1 MAHSVL
7 IIDDERVTC
16 DHLCRIFQGS
26 GYETLTANRG
36 EDGLVILEDRDV
48 SLTIVDLKMP
58 GMDGLSVL
66 REAKLRYPYLP
77 VIVMTAYGTIETAVE
92 AMRSG
97 ASDYIT
103 KPFSSDEILIV
114 AERAIEREELRS
126 EVGELRREVIREYS
140 FDNIISKNPKMEEI
154 FQLIKTLADTN
165 TTVAVYGET
174 GTGKELVARAIHYNS
189 PRRNKKFVSMNC
201 GAVSESLLESE
212 LFGHE
217 KGAFTG
223 AIRRKQGRFELA
235 DGGSLFLDEIGNVS
249 ESMQVRLLRVL
260 EEKEFERVGGT
271 ETIKSD
277 VRIISATNKNLLH
290 LVEDG
295 KFREDLYY
303 RINVVPITIPPLR
316 ERRDDV
322 PLLASYFLSKFVG
335 KFGKQIDGFSP
346 TALKRLVKYPW
357 PGNVR
362 ELENVVERAVL
373 MTREGLVEEVDVDE
387 GLKVAAP
394 DGNLTLDAW
403 MKANEKSY
411 LEDLLAKCQGN
422 VVQAGVT
429 ASVSVKTLYRKLAQ
443 HGVNPKESKPRNSQ
457 E

>member
-1 MAHSVL
+1 MVYSVL
-7 IIDDERVTC
+7 VVDDERITC
-16 DHLCRIFQGS
+16 DHLCRIFRAK

-36 EDGLVILEDRDV
+36 EDGLVLLEGRDV
-48 SLTIVDLKMP
+48 NLLVVDLKMP

-126 EVGELRREVIREYS
+126 EVGQLRQEVIREYS
-140 FDNIISKNPKMEEI
+140 FDNIISKNHKMEDI
-154 FQLIKTLADTN
+154 FQLIKTLAETD
-165 TTVAVYGET
+165 TTVVVYGET

-189 PRRNKKFVSMNC
+189 QRKNKRFVSMNC
-201 GAVSESLLESE
+201 GAVSETLLESE

-223 AIRRKQGRFELA
+223 AVRRKQGRFELA

-249 ESMQVRLLRVL
+249 ENMQVRLLRVL
-260 EEKEFERVGGT
+260 EEKQFERVGGT
-271 ETIKSD
+271 ETISSD

-316 ERRDDV
+316 ERKDDV
-322 PLLASYFLSKFVG
+322 PLLAQFFLSRFAG
-335 KFGKQIDGFSP
+335 KFGKQIHGFSP
-346 TALKRLVKYPW
+346 QALKKLVRYPW

-373 MTREGLVEEVDVDE
+373 LTRDGLVDDVDVQED
-387 GLKVAAP
+387 LKISAP
-394 DGNLTLDAW
+394 SREMTLDSW
-403 MKANEKSY
+403 VDANEKTY
-411 LEDLLAKCQGN
+411 LENLLSRCKGN
-422 VVQAGVT
+422 VVR
-429 ASVSVKTLYRKLAQ
+429 ASEIASISAKTMYRKLAQ
-443 HGVNPKESKPRNSQ
+443 HGINPKGSK
-457 E
+457 